1 MSSGKVKCTCGWSW
15 NKSDSSKKDMYIC
28 HECGRDNSNN
38 MKNGGWLDNY
48 NDSEVS
54 LPEGYVGEGYDTSGR
69 DYSPAWGGQ
78 FQDGGAIYVSS
89 ENDPRYKSYADSLYN
104 YNLGNRLKSV
114 VKSIPSLVEVKKGSP
129 YDKNLQKTLMKSKN
143 RGLVD
148 NTKNPNSKS
157 IDPRVQALMKEYQKK
172 GNKGIK
178 PIRYNSFVDNPDNV
192 TKDIITARG
201 FTDLIGLTEA
211 RPSGYNI
218 PEWKKPKQKVVVDSK
233 TKQNPKPE
241 AQPNKKLNKDPKKEV
256 VQPDLPRVEAINLP
270 SMQNQLVNFP
280 NQEIDVRTPAQA
292 PTSFD
297 ISSQRYNMQG
307 PSDYYNYNEE
317 DVDYETALRAQQ
329 AAEKY
334 NTDIEKRYGPQNE
347 YRTEK
352 SRQEAARRLEK
363 LRQDVKVRPNYQMG
377 GSVYPV
383 NYVPEAQMGASIPG
397 AVGFSYARTQSP
409 APSNGPYAKKTK
421 ASAQDGKVI
430 KDDRGQWDHPGEVTE
445 INSNE
450 ITMKPDPLTGKK
462 LTRPLLGISD
472 TGDVK
477 IMKPGKDYKFKGTK
491 VTEYPIAQE
500 GATLK
505 GATLKPGT
513 PEYKKAY
520 DENRVAY
527 YDKDSDT
534 YINQELD
541 PVEVQ
546 GKVKEKGFW
555 DKYILKIL
563 EENKGA
569 SPLEAMFGV
578 PLSAIT
584 SVPQI
589 AATYAFTGEVQ
600 RPSEAMDIENPYLA
614 MGTDFVLD
622 PANLVGAGVLTK
634 EQALARL
641 ANTKNL
647 YSKGINALET
657 TLPKVKTFAKGAA
670 SDIKFTADQI
680 GHFNNHIKTT
690 RPYVDQSLAHIND
703 VRRIPEHMN
712 TVVTRDDLI
721 HQLNYLQDD
730 LRATY
735 QSASGYRATPEQ
747 IDRAVGE
754 WSRSIVDKIGGGESL
769 SSVNPAMS
777 DPAHIQNLYNN
788 ILDNLPNAK
797 EIEKFGVS
805 ALKTARREQIF
816 NPSTDIEKIK
826 TFAKSIGKKSDDLSE
841 ITIAPKEQETINAV
855 RELGKYRNMI
865 NSDMKG
871 ALSHKKTLQ
880 NLNDLIL
887 KLDDDV
893 VETIVGVPKAELL
906 NRYKSM
912 VPLDVREGVKDIISN
927 PISTNELRSIP
938 APYTAIDPAIQK
950 LNTGYSDSS
959 LFSKLGKR
967 YYEISSPYNI
977 ETITDF
983 PESMISFAR
992 TDKYLKP
999 KYDWE
1004 NNFIGYEDDVFTTG
1018 NTSGQLRDAL
1028 KKVEAAPKG
1037 RNFVGSGSLS
1047 TDSFP
1052 LTIDSGMLM
1061 TKKGIVE
1068 PKFSGELRPLNPMG
1082 ATNQLPNLSLKEIN
1096 FKIQELEKLS
1106 GKKIPRA
1113 KLVDGEYKVPEIYF
1127 TRLREGGSINSADE
1141 NSLVK
1146 LNQLTNFTNYNTK
1159 QPGGWLDKY

>member
-54 LPEGYVGEGYDTSGR
+54 LPEGYVGEGYNTKGR
-69 DYSPAWGGQ
+69 NYSPAWGGQ
-78 FQDGGAIYVSS
+78 F
-89 ENDPRYKSYADSLYN
+89 
-104 YNLGNRLKSV
+104 
-114 VKSIPSLVEVKKGSP
+114 
-129 YDKNLQKTLMKSKN
+129 
-143 RGLVD
+143 
-148 NTKNPNSKS
+148 
-157 IDPRVQALMKEYQKK
+157 
-172 GNKGIK
+172 
-178 PIRYNSFVDNPDNV
+178 
-192 TKDIITARG
+192 
-201 FTDLIGLTEA
+201 
-211 RPSGYNI
+211 
-218 PEWKKPKQKVVVDSK
+218 
-233 TKQNPKPE
+233 
-241 AQPNKKLNKDPKKEV
+241 
-256 VQPDLPRVEAINLP
+256 
-270 SMQNQLVNFP
+270 
-280 NQEIDVRTPAQA
+280 
-292 PTSFD
+292 
-297 ISSQRYNMQG
+297 
-307 PSDYYNYNEE
+307 
-317 DVDYETALRAQQ
+317 
-329 AAEKY
+329 
-334 NTDIEKRYGPQNE
+334 
-347 YRTEK
+347 
-352 SRQEAARRLEK
+352 
-363 LRQDVKVRPNYQMG
+363 QMG

-397 AVGFSYARTQSP
+397 AVGFTYARTNDP

-421 ASAQDGKVI
+421 ASAKNGNVI

-505 GATLKPGT
+505 PGT

-546 GKVKEKGFW
+546 GRVRDKGFW
-555 DKYILKIL
+555 EQYVDKIV
-563 EENKGA
+563 EDNRGA
-569 SPLEAMFGV
+569 SPLEAAIGV
-578 PLSAIT
+578 PISAV
-584 SVPQI
+584 SSLPQL
-589 AATYAFTGEVQ
+589 AATYAFTDKVQ

-622 PANLVGAGVLTK
+622 PLNATGTGLLTK
-634 EQALARL
+634 EGAIAKL

-657 TLPKVKTFAKGAA
+657 TLPKVKTFAKGVV
-670 SDIKFTADQI
+670 SDIKATSDQI

-690 RPYVDQSLAHIND
+690 RPYVEQSLAHIND
-703 VRRIPEHMN
+703 VRRVPEHMS
-712 TVVTRDDLI
+712 TVATRDDLI

-747 IDRAVGE
+747 IDNAVGE
-754 WSRSIVDKIGGGESL
+754 WSRSIVDKIGGTESL

-777 DPAHIQNLYNN
+777 DPAHIQNLYNSV
-788 ILDNLPNAK
+788 LDNLPNAK

-805 ALKTARREQIF
+805 ALKSAKVKQIF
-816 NPSTDIEKIK
+816 DPSTDIEKIK

-841 ITIAPKEQETINAV
+841 ITISPKEQETINAV

-865 NSDMKG
+865 GSDMNA

-906 NRYKSM
+906 NQYKNM
-912 VPLDVREGVKDIISN
+912 VPLEIREGVKDLMSN
-927 PISTNELRSIP
+927 PIPTNELRSIP

-959 LFSKLGKR
+959 LFSKIGKR
-967 YYEISSPYNI
+967 YYEINSPYNI

-983 PESMISFAR
+983 PQSMISFAR

-999 KYDWE
+999 IRDWE
-1004 NNFIGYEDDVFTTG
+1004 NNIIGYEDDVFTTG
-1018 NTSGQLRDAL
+1018 NTRGQLRDAL
-1028 KKVEAAPKG
+1028 KRVEAAPKG

-1052 LTIDSGMLM
+1052 LTIDSGMFM

-1068 PKFSGELRPLNPMG
+1068 PKFSGELRPLNSMG

-1113 KLVDGEYKVPEIYF
+1113 KIVNGEYKVPEIYF